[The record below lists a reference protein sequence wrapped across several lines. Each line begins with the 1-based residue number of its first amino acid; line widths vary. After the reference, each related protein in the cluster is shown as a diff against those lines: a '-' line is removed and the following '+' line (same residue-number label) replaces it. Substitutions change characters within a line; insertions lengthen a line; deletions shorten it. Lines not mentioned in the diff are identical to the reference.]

1 MRIYFYAGA
10 VHFEKNE
17 EFILLFPRFTLSLQP
32 KPIIKTITM
41 RKFFMTLLAVLPM
54 LAAAQV
60 TKNITVQNAG
70 ELSNQITENEKLSIV
85 SLTVSGPLNGND
97 VKLLQQI
104 VNRSKASEKKG
115 EYLTTSLDLSDAVI
129 LEGKEGIKLK
139 ANELPDG
146 CFAGA
151 KGLVTVKLP
160 DNLTVISKNCRM
172 IT

>member
-1 MRIYFYAGA
+1 
-10 VHFEKNE
+10 
-17 EFILLFPRFTLSLQP
+17 
-32 KPIIKTITM
+32 
-41 RKFFMTLLAVLPM
+41 M

-151 KGLVTVKLP
+151 KGLVTV
-160 DNLTVISKNCRM
+160 
-172 IT
+172 